1 MKRNISLNQIEERIS
16 NSPRG
21 TIFLTSDF
29 TDLASSDAANKA
41 LLRLEEAGMIR
52 RIIFGIYEYPEYN
65 EFLNEPIE
73 PAPDKVAHA
82 LARKFGWTI
91 VPCGD
96 TALNMLGL
104 STQVPAVWLYVS
116 DGTYKDYTYGNT
128 TIKFKKI
135 ANKEIS
141 KLSYKTALVIQALK
155 ALGKSNVNE
164 EVIYKISGILSQE
177 EKATMLAEAKNATA
191 WVYEYIK
198 QICKSE
204 LRGWGYSKDKLNKW
218 DILVSIS
225 SGALTSMIDVFM
237 IDNIS
242 LRDAHKWGE
251 KEVNAFVIKTANSK
265 GYKGNNLGDAVKHL
279 EDMYPISADKL
290 TNDFGGGAYHHL
302 RDFSHHPTIVGL
314 LFSIASQF
322 TGNGY
327 GTDRSG
333 KFKPIPIPG
342 WKRPDL
348 FTAIYNGTVTW
359 LLHMISDIAGSSSTI
374 KMGKEGTGLPG
385 PMMSF
390 LKEVS
395 SLAPIRALTGANK
408 DGDNKFSVVCSKL
421 FRGTLLGDHDENGHI
436 VKGGELR
443 FDFRTELGIGHG
455 ALTHKQHIPV
465 IINEVIV
472 CSFYSVLRLCDEL
485 KQKEISTVEDLKK
498 LDFKAFLPWNSAALR
513 HMRTI
518 ATTTFS
524 AVDITVAL
532 TKAKVKNK
540 GNVNG
545 LALDFLQGINYIG
558 LGHLTL
564 ALSGEGAGAI
574 KWLSEKTI
582 EFTEAQKIKLY
593 SSVPDADEALELL
606 KKAGATAGAV
616 LHAGTPIGFISAA
629 IGVYGEIATAMKELD
644 IAHQERLLIEEQCRI
659 NIEIIKENQSEMEL
673 VVNQYM
679 FNYLSGFGKAL
690 DTMNEALVEGD
701 SEKYLQG
708 NATIQNQLGRQAEFE
723 TQNEFDDLMASDKP
737 LKL

>member
-29 TDLASSDAANKA
+29 IDLASSDAANKA

-73 PAPDKVAHA
+73 PDPNKVAHA

-155 ALGKSNVNE
+155 ALGKSNVDE

-225 SGALTSMIDVFM
+225 SGALTSAMDALWINDL
-237 IDNIS
+237 S
-242 LRDAHKWGE
+242 LNNAHQWGAN
-251 KEVNAFVIKTANSK
+251 EVENFILKSAGK
-265 GYKGNNLGDAVKHL
+265 GGRLDQAVKYF
-279 EDMYPISADKL
+279 EGNEIPADLLK
-290 TNDFGGGAYHHL
+290 DEFGGGAYHHL
-302 RDFSHHPTIVGL
+302 YDNTHHLSIIGL
-314 LFSIASQF
+314 SCSILTQF
-322 TGNGY
+322 TGYVY
-327 GTDRSG
+327 GTDKYGVAKSE
-333 KFKPIPIPG
+333 KLPNWTPPN
-342 WKRPDL
+342 L
-348 FTAIYNGTVTW
+348 FSAIYNGTVTW
-359 LLHMISDIAGSSSTI
+359 LLHMISDMAGASGTI
-374 KMGKEGTGLPG
+374 KKGSEGTGIPG
-385 PMMSF
+385 PIMSL
-390 LKEVS
+390 LKELS
-395 SLAPIRALTGANK
+395 SIELIRALSKTDKNGKNE
-408 DGDNKFSVVCSKL
+408 FVTFCSDL
-421 FRGTLLGDHDENGHI
+421 FNGEFLEDSSGNNI
-436 VKGGELR
+436 K
-443 FDFRTELGIGHG
+443 FDFRTELGIDHE
-455 ALTHKQHIPV
+455 ALNNKQHIPV

-472 CSFYSVLRLCDEL
+472 CSFYSILRLCDEL
-485 KQKEISTVEDLKK
+485 KQKEISSVEDLKK
-498 LDFKAFLPWNSAALR
+498 LDFKALLPWNSAALR

-545 LALDFLQGINYIG
+545 FALDFLQGINYIG

-574 KWLSEKTI
+574 KALSEKI
-582 EFTEAQKIKLY
+582 GKFTEAQKIKLY
-593 SSVPDADEALELL
+593 SSVPNADEALALL

-679 FNYLSGFGKAL
+679 FDYLSGFGKAL
-690 DTMNEALVEGD
+690 DTMNEALAEGD

-708 NATIQNQLGRQAEFE
+708 NAAIQNQLSRQAEFE
-723 TQNEFDDLMASDKP
+723 TQDEFDDLMASDKP